1 MMKKL
6 LFIVITLMVWVPV
19 AQAAFN
25 VPMPNIAADAYVLSD
40 FNSGQILAG
49 SNIHERIQEASLT
62 KLMTAYLTFKAL
74 AEGRIKLDQMVTES
88 THAWKTGGSRM
99 FIDPRHPVSINNL
112 ILGMITDSG
121 NDAAVTLAETI
132 GGTEGVFTQMMNEEA
147 QQLGMHGTHF
157 MNATGL
163 PNPDHYTTVY
173 DLTLLTR
180 ALIQNFPQYYHFF
193 SVKYFTYNGIT
204 QPNRVHLLWTDPSV
218 DGLKTGYTSEAG
230 YCLIAS
236 ADRNGMRLI
245 SVVAGTKSESARNTE
260 SEKLLNYGFS
270 LFKTRRIYAANQI
283 VTQDSVWKGS
293 KDRVAAGVTQ
303 DIFLTLPRGQHKD
316 MKATISVRQPLV
328 APLSLGEQIGTI
340 NLTLNGQPLASYPL
354 VAKQAIP
361 LAGFFG
367 RMWDSM
373 RLMWH

>member
-1 MMKKL
+1 
-6 LFIVITLMVWVPV
+6 MVWVPV

-303 DIFLTLPRGQHKD
+303 DIFLTLPRGQYKD

>member
-303 DIFLTLPRGQHKD
+303 DIFLTLPRGQYKD